1 MNTYYVG
8 NIPFNGENSISHHGV
23 KGQKWGIRRYQ
34 NPDGTLTEEGKRRY
48 GTLEN
53 AKNQLALERVK
64 HGNRIDKFHA
74 ARVVN
79 PFLNITK
86 KQREKTQKALE
97 TARKSSS
104 KVEKL
109 QRKAD
114 ASERVWM
121 KDKYKEEI
129 KRGKRLEK
137 AGYDPDADAE
147 AMRRWGESLD
157 RELESHP
164 YSIEKGQDFWE
175 SWEDQALTADYQA
188 AKNAQEQRH
197 TDYYLYKKWGID

>member
-1 MNTYYVG
+1 MNTYYVAG
-8 NIPFNGENSISHHGV
+8 IPFDGIDAISHHGI
-23 KGQKWGIRRYQ
+23 KGQRWGIRRYQ
-34 NPDGTLTEEGKRRY
+34 NPDGTLTAEGRERY

-53 AKNQLALERVK
+53 AKNQLALEKAK
-64 HGNRIDKFHA
+64 HENRGNTFRA
-74 ARVVN
+74 ARMIN
-79 PFLNITK
+79 PFQNITK
-86 KQREKTQKALE
+86 NQREKTRLAVE
-97 TARKSSS
+97 AARKSKS

-109 QRKAD
+109 QKKAD

-137 AGYDPDADAE
+137 TGYDPDADAE

-164 YSIEKGQDFWE
+164 YSIEKGQDFWD
-175 SWEDQALTADYQA
+175 SLEDQVSTIDYQKA
-188 AKNAQEQRH
+188 LADHERRR